1 MPIDFLIIGHI
12 SHDRIPGGHRL
23 GGTVSYA
30 AVTARRLGLR
40 PAILTRG
47 VSDGLIRSEIPD
59 RPENAVALP
68 GTDLEGVAIHLLP
81 SRVSTTFTNISGADG
96 HRVQVVEAVAEP
108 IHPSDLPEAWAHVPI
123 VLLGPLVRELPSE
136 WATMFP
142 DSLLGV
148 TPQGWMRAWD
158 SAGRVRPC
166 RWEGADEFLHRADAI
181 ILSRE
186 DVAGDEDYVA
196 ELAAKTRLLVVTDG
210 WRPVT
215 LHQAGARYR
224 LLAPEVQE
232 VDSTGAGDVFAAAF
246 MIRLA
251 ETHDPLVAARFAT
264 VVASLS
270 VEGPGMTAI
279 PDRATVDK
287 WLREHGQG
295 NL

>member
-1 MPIDFLIIGHI
+1 MQIDFLIIGHI

-47 VSDGLIRSEIPD
+47 AADGLIRSEVPG
-59 RPENAVALP
+59 RPENAVAVP

-81 SRVSTTFTNISGADG
+81 SRVSTTFTNIPGTDG
-96 HRVQVVEAVAEP
+96 RRVQVVGAVAEP
-108 IHPSDLPEAWAHVPI
+108 IHPRDLPEAWAHTPI
-123 VLLGPLVRELPSE
+123 VLLGPLARELPAG

-142 DSLLGV
+142 NSLLGV

-158 SAGRVRPC
+158 ATGHVRPC
-166 RWEGADEFLHRADAI
+166 RWEGADAFLHRADAI

-186 DVAGDEDYVA
+186 DVGGDEDYIA
-196 ELAAKTRLLVVTDG
+196 ELAGQTRLLVVTDG

-215 LHQAGARYR
+215 LYRAGACYR
-224 LLAPEVQE
+224 LSTPEVQE

-246 MIRLA
+246 LIRLA
-251 ETHDPLVAARFAT
+251 ETHDPLAAARFAT

-279 PDRATVDK
+279 PDRATADE
-287 WLREHGQG
+287 WLRQHG
-295 NL
+295 